1 MVPLTTLEL
10 PFVYEEH
17 GENKSALVKVV
28 LCGKCLKRLMWKR
41 TKEKGM
47 QGEAN
52 GGLSADLEKSD
63 ESPGERSED
72 KRMRERVGG
81 VLGEEEKKRHNV
93 RREKRA
99 MDEDISER
107 RRKRRNSR
115 SHSPRRTRE
124 DPDQRKSHS

>member
-1 MVPLTTLEL
+1 MPLTTLEL

-28 LCGKCLKRLMWKR
+28 LCGKCLKKLMWKR
-41 TKEKGM
+41 TKEKGI

-52 GGLSADLEKSD
+52 GVLSADLEKSD
-63 ESPGERSED
+63 ENPGERSED
-72 KRMRERVGG
+72 RRMRERVGR
-81 VLGEEEKKRHNV
+81 VPEEDEKKKNNV

-124 DPDQRKSHS
+124 DPDQRKSRY